1 MARGR
6 RADLANRR
14 ISTICRLRRR
24 NIRLI
29 LLDMVE
35 VELVVGLGGG

>member
-6 RADLANRR
+6 RVDLVSRR

-24 NIRLI
+24 NIRFI